1 MNPKQINFSRSFLV
15 CCIYSLIGRLSELE
29 WVCCGVRNENRHV
42 DWAVYSVLSELSL
55 PLVTGGALQ
64 LARVFD
70 SFGRSGKVSAVCVRL
85 FFGWMCDFWV
95 VAGELASSPFRP
107 GVCECVCV
115 CVCANAA
122 WFEAFSAR
130 LSDQPEIPSAACFAE
145 LPENSSLS
153 LS

>member
-29 WVCCGVRNENRHV
+29 WVCCGVRNENLHV

-115 CVCANAA
+115 CVCVYRSNRTKTRIKSIVDIDMT
-122 WFEAFSAR
+122 FR
-130 LSDQPEIPSAACFAE
+130 L
-145 LPENSSLS
+145 LS
-153 LS
+153 LIASYTRGSR

>member
-115 CVCANAA
+115 CVQTRLGSRR
-122 WFEAFSAR
+122 SAR
-130 LSDQPEIPSAACFAE
+130 DFQISPKFHLQPALLNSLKIP
-145 LPENSSLS
+145 LS
-153 LS
+153 L